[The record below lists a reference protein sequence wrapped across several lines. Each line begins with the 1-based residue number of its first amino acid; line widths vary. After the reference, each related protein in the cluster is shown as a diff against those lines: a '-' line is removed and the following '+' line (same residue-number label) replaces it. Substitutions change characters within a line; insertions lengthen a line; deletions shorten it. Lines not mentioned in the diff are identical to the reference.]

1 MDTGELVLH
10 ATTTNY
16 VKEKRR
22 NRSLLLRDHT
32 QTENRKKSHTQ
43 QQLDKEDKKIR

>member
-16 VKEKRR
+16 VKEKK
-22 NRSLLLRDHT
+22 
-32 QTENRKKSHTQ
+32 KKSQPTPKGSHTDRKQ
-43 QQLDKEDKKIR
+43 KKVTHTAAAR